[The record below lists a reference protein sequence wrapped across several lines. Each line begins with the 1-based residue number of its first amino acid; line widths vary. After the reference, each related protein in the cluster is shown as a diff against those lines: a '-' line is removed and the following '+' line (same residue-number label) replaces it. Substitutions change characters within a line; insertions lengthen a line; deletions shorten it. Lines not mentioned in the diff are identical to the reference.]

1 MRDLD
6 LKTLRLWVAVCDCQ
20 NISQAAAQAHIE
32 PSAVSKR
39 LSALEAT
46 LGTPLLL
53 RGRRGVQPTPAGL
66 ALLEHARTVLFTI
79 DRISADAAAFAGG
92 LRGQVRLVAS
102 ASAVAQSLLDD
113 VAAFMAAA
121 EHQGIQVQIEERLST
136 EVARWVR
143 DSQAAIGV
151 CWDRA
156 DLGGLATLP
165 YHPDELVLALPP
177 GHALA
182 RDGSRGA
189 LHFADVLDHPQ
200 VGLPPATA
208 VYAMLQRAAA
218 QAGRTLNYR
227 AVVSNFDAALRVVKA
242 GLGVTVIP
250 RQVARPL
257 AEAGALVLRPLA
269 DPWARRR
276 FAVCF
281 RGREQLAPAALRLVE
296 HLAARAVSACSPEA
310 A

>member
-20 NISQAAAQAHIE
+20 NIRQAAAQAHIE

-39 LSALEAT
+39 LTALEAT

-66 ALLEHARTVLFTI
+66 ALLEHARTVLFTL
-79 DRISADAAAFAGG
+79 DRMATDAAAFAGG

-102 ASAVAQSLLDD
+102 ASAVAQALLDD
-113 VAAFMAAA
+113 VAAFMAAP

-136 EVARWVR
+136 EVVHWVR
-143 DSQAAIGV
+143 EGQAAIGV
-151 CWDRA
+151 CWDQV
-156 DLGGLATLP
+156 DPGGLATLP
-165 YHPDELVLALPP
+165 YHADELVLALPP

-182 RDGSRGA
+182 ADGDASA
-189 LHFADVLDHPQ
+189 LFFAQVLDQPQ
-200 VGLPPATA
+200 VGLPPNTA

-257 AEAGALVLRPLA
+257 ADAGALVLRPLA
-269 DPWARRR
+269 DPWAQRR

-281 RGREQLAPAALRLVE
+281 RGREQLAPAAWRLVE
-296 HLAARAVSACSPEA
+296 HLAARGVSACA
-310 A
+310 AATG